1 MKNDNFSSFSIFIP
15 KLFVNLH
22 RDYKIAHMNTIS
34 LNNLWNYL
42 QGLSLSASNQR
53 WLGERLIEA
62 SNTAKSKSTKVANCR
77 VHKRRRA
84 LSDAELAERL
94 AHYAPLTDAD
104 FPEVSAEGYASFAK
118 NHSGRVT
125 KGLEKWL

>member
-1 MKNDNFSSFSIFIP
+1 M
-15 KLFVNLH
+15 
-22 RDYKIAHMNTIS
+22 MNAIS
-34 LNNLWNYL
+34 LNNLWSYL

-53 WLGERLIEA
+53 WLGERLIET
-62 SNTAKSKSTKVANCR
+62 SNATKKSKSANVATHR
-77 VHKRRRA
+77 IHKRRKA

-94 AHYAPLTDAD
+94 AQYAPLTDAD

-118 NHSGRVT
+118 NQSGRIT

>member
-1 MKNDNFSSFSIFIP
+1 
-15 KLFVNLH
+15 
-22 RDYKIAHMNTIS
+22 MNAVS
-34 LNNLWNYL
+34 LNKLWSYL

-62 SNTAKSKSTKVANCR
+62 SKVAKKGKSANVAVRR
-77 VHKRRRA
+77 VHKRRKA

-94 AHYAPLTDAD
+94 AQYAPLTDAD

-118 NHSGRVT
+118 NHSGRIA

>member
-1 MKNDNFSSFSIFIP
+1 
-15 KLFVNLH
+15 
-22 RDYKIAHMNTIS
+22 MNAVS
-34 LNNLWNYL
+34 LNNLWSYL

-62 SNTAKSKSTKVANCR
+62 SKVANKSKSANVAVRR
-77 VHKRRRA
+77 VHKHRRA

-94 AHYAPLTDAD
+94 AQYAPLTDAD
-104 FPEVSAEGYASFAK
+104 FPDVSAEGYASFTK
-118 NHSGRVT
+118 NHRGRIA

>member
-1 MKNDNFSSFSIFIP
+1 
-15 KLFVNLH
+15 
-22 RDYKIAHMNTIS
+22 MNAVS
-34 LNNLWNYL
+34 LNNLWSYL

-62 SNTAKSKSTKVANCR
+62 SKAAKKRKSANVAVRR
-77 VHKRRRA
+77 VHKRRKA

-94 AHYAPLTDAD
+94 AKYAPLTDAD
-104 FPEVSAEGYASFAK
+104 FPEVSAESYASFAK
-118 NHSGRVT
+118 NQSGRIT